1 MRKQDFDIQKE
12 AFERKLKGLNNPK
25 YLRESFILSAWLCCG
40 KTDDQIGKELGKD
53 GRTINRS
60 ANGFAEEYFGTST
73 RSNLIHLFLLY
84 APQFVHADILARY
97 PDAISKDIAENRKD
111 IDKLIGKEKL
121 WKNLSSSVDIDKK
134 TDDEIGNEFGGANS
148 QFYDNLPSEMRTII
162 EGKLNDKFI
171 GRKFVFEA
179 FNRFK
184 ESNRNGYFTIIAE
197 PGMGKS
203 TIAAQYVAEQS
214 WNDDVDCVCFFIVSG
229 ASDRPE
235 ACIRSICEQLSSVY
249 KLGVDISRIAQGQD
263 VITTVLLEI
272 LQEVR
277 EHHLNSRKL
286 VIVIDALDEL
296 ASYGSSRG
304 NICYLPR
311 HLPENVYF
319 LLTRRNFIAED
330 ERLRV
335 DTAGKQNFKLIS
347 YMEECKADIREYI
360 EYQLASDRY
369 REALKEW
376 IANQNVS
383 ESDFIKV
390 LEQKSQANFMY
401 LRYVIPAIAEGIY
414 QNINLSEIA
423 NGLREYYEDHWRIM
437 DISAGFGISVI
448 AVFIV
453 AEEKTSINF
462 IAQVLNLSIE
472 QVKETVKKCIQFL
485 DSSQL
490 SSNFNILIQ
499 QDTYYRF
506 YHKDYQDYLKEM
518 KMNDRVLAATRTAL
532 IVEVEND
539 SLADWFNS

>member
-12 AFERKLKGLNNPK
+12 AFERKLEELSDPT
-25 YLRESFILSAWLCCG
+25 YLTESFILSAWLCEG
-40 KTDDQIGKELGKD
+40 KTDGQIGKELDKD
-53 GRTINRS
+53 VSTINRR
-60 ANGFAEEYFGTST
+60 ANQFAKEYFGADT
-73 RSNLIHLFLLY
+73 RASLVYLFLLY
-84 APQFVHADILARY
+84 APHLVHTDILTRY
-97 PDAISKDIAENRKD
+97 PDAISKDMAENRKE
-111 IDKLIGKEKL
+111 IDGLIGKDKL
-121 WKNLSSSVDIDKK
+121 WKNLSNVSIDKK
-134 TDDEIGNEFGGANS
+134 TENETKKELGGANS
-148 QFYDNLPSEMRTII
+148 QFYDNLPSEMRVLVQ
-162 EGKLNDKFI
+162 GKLQDQFI
-171 GRKFVFEA
+171 GRQFVFDA
-179 FNRFK
+179 FNQFK
-184 ESNRNGYFTIIAE
+184 KHNHNGYFTIIAE

-214 WNDDVDCVCFFIVSG
+214 WSDNVDCVCFFIVSG

-235 ACIRSICEQLSSVY
+235 ACIRSICEQLSSAY
-249 KLGVDISRIAQGQD
+249 ELSIDISRIAQGQD
-263 VITTVLLEI
+263 VITTVLLET
-272 LQEVR
+272 LQEIS
-277 EHHLNSRKL
+277 ENHLDSRKL

-296 ASYGSSRG
+296 SSYGSSRG
-304 NICYLPR
+304 NICYLPK

-369 REALKEW
+369 QEALKEW
-376 IANQNVS
+376 IADQNVS

-462 IAQVLNLSIE
+462 IAQVLNLTIE
-472 QVKETVKKCIQFL
+472 QVKGTVKKCIQFL

-490 SSNFNILIQ
+490 SSNFNVLVE

-518 KMNDRVLAATRTAL
+518 KMNDRVLEAARTAL
-532 IVEVEND
+532 IVEVENN